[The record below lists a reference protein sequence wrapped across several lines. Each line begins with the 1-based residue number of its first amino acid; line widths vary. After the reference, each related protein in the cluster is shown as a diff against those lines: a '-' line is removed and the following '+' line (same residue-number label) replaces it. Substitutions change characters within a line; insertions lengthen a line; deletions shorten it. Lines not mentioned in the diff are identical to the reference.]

1 MPGSGELMGAL
12 QSLPVDEI
20 VRRGSIKDIDV
31 RNFRAAT
38 YKYGVTAD
46 DAEILFRANESC
58 PIQDPS
64 WARFFIAAIS
74 DYLINRVEPEG
85 YLTAEKGAWLI
96 ARLSRSEWV
105 RTKTEIELLLEVLEK
120 SRWSPASLVRFALS
134 QVSHAVFDG
143 SGPLRGGQMRET
155 GCIREHEVEFI
166 RRVVY
171 AFGGDG
177 CVGITRAEAEVLF
190 DIDGALSQYAAIPA
204 WTDFFVKAILNVVMA
219 SAGYAV
225 PPRELALQRDP
236 AIPGD
241 ADLRGWAGAPL
252 LSVAT
257 SSLDS
262 VWDLYTEQSAEHRAL
277 ARLERQRI
285 EIITNEEITE
295 GEADWL
301 AARLGRDGRLTANQT
316 ALVVY
321 LLRRSPN
328 VPAVLGKRI
337 AVLAAAA

>member
-1 MPGSGELMGAL
+1 MGAL
-12 QSLPVDEI
+12 QSLSVDEI
-20 VRRGSIKDIDV
+20 VRRGSIKDVDV

-38 YKYGVTAD
+38 YKNGLTDAT
-46 DAEILFRANESC
+46 DAEALFRANAGC
-58 PIQDPS
+58 PIQDPA
-64 WARFFIAAIS
+64 WARFFIGAIS
-74 DYLINRVEPEG
+74 DYIINRVQPEG
-85 YLTAEKGAWLI
+85 YLTAEKGNWLI
-96 ARLSRSEWV
+96 ARLSRNGGFV
-105 RTKTEIELLLEVLEK
+105 RTKTEIELLLDVLEK
-120 SRWSPASLVRFALS
+120 SRWSPASLVRFALA
-134 QVSHAVFDG
+134 QVRHAVTDG
-143 SGPLRGGQMRET
+143 SGPLRGGQTRET
-155 GCIREHEVEFI
+155 GCIRDHEVECI
-166 RRVVY
+166 RRVLY

-190 DIDGALSQYAAIPA
+190 DIDYALSRYAPIPA
-204 WTDFFVKAILNVVMA
+204 WTDLFAKAVLNVVMA

-225 PPRELALQRDP
+225 PPREDALRRDP
-236 AIPGD
+236 SLAGED

-252 LSVAT
+252 QTVAT
-257 SSLDS
+257 NSLDS
-262 VWDLYTEQSAEHRAL
+262 VWELYSEQSAEHRAL

-301 AARLGRDGRLTANQT
+301 AERLGRDGRLTANQT

-337 AVLAAAA
+337 AILAAAA